1 MKKIILEFC
10 VIAFSVSAMMAD
22 ELSTRLMWN
31 CVERKKLNEPN
42 KQVKIMT
49 AECLVKLE
57 NMVAQQGSQDTFKEY
72 EYIWSPQEPF
82 QNVVTRLVSKIIKER
97 KYNPN
102 DGTTIQKVQDEIAR
116 LNKSDDY
123 QTLACLYIDKANS
136 KCLK

>member
-57 NMVAQQGSQDTFKEY
+57 NMVAQQGSQDTFKE
-72 EYIWSPQEPF
+72 
-82 QNVVTRLVSKIIKER
+82 
-97 KYNPN
+97 
-102 DGTTIQKVQDEIAR
+102 
-116 LNKSDDY
+116 
-123 QTLACLYIDKANS
+123 
-136 KCLK
+136 